1 MLTAEELL
9 AGGALTFEVNVPAGL
24 LHPPAPGQPGGV
36 PTAEEVGQV
45 RLRPLTVTD
54 LQLVSRAA
62 QDGGTLLGALMVQR
76 ALVDPALT
84 VPQVLAAPVGL
95 VQHLLEHVNMISG
108 ISTSR
113 EELRAAVQVPLVRAA
128 AALSREYGWTPE
140 QVSELTVGQV
150 LLYLEMLA
158 DPERP

>member
-9 AGGALTFEVNVPAGL
+9 AGGTLTFDVDVPAGL
-24 LHPPAPGQPGGV
+24 LRPP
-36 PTAEEVGQV
+36 TTEEPSVAGASQV
-45 RLRPLTVTD
+45 RLRPLTVAD
-54 LQLVSRAA
+54 LQLASRAA
-62 QDGGTLLGALMVQR
+62 QDGGALLGALMVQR

-95 VQHLLEHVNMISG
+95 VQHLLEHVNVISG

-113 EELRAAVQVPLVRAA
+113 EDLRGAVQAPLVRAS
-128 AALSREYGWTPE
+128 AALSRKFGWTPE

-150 LLYLEMLA
+150 LLHLEMLA
-158 DPERP
+158 DPEQP